1 MATRSVQL
9 RDRDPGLLVEPEAGS
24 DGASRISLRGC
35 LDEGI
40 GRSLLA
46 AVDAVASG
54 GGTHI
59 RVDLREITGYTSD
72 GVTVASDC
80 CRLASG
86 LPCGVSF
93 LVSAGA
99 SRTALLEIFARS

>member
-1 MATRSVQL
+1 MVTRSLQL
-9 RDRDPGLLVEPEAGS
+9 PHREPGVLVEPEAGREG
-24 DGASRISLRGC
+24 GAQISLRGC
-35 LDEGI
+35 LDDVN

-46 AVDAVASG
+46 AVDAVASD

-72 GVTVASDC
+72 GVTAASDC

-93 LVSAGA
+93 LVSAGT